1 MLQEEALE
9 IKGSLKDSPLDSFTS
24 SNGWLGKGKA
34 AYGIRKTRIT
44 REVDDVSIPTVKSWI
59 EKIPEL
65 VRDYKLEYM
74 EHGQI
79 TTIFYASS

>member
-1 MLQEEALE
+1 MVFE
-9 IKGSLKDSPLDSFTS
+9 K
-24 SNGWLGKGKA
+24 
-34 AYGIRKTRIT
+34 RIT
-44 REVDDVSIPTVKSWI
+44 REVDDVSIPTMKSWI